1 LKKLLEILR
10 GRVEGFGMSKCNVSF
25 QCGTGFRDILDTMA
39 EKSGGISRSEYI
51 VKILEKAVIDDV
63 VIDTEVHYRTRET
76 EKPRGL
82 LGRKRIA

>member
-25 QCGTGFRDILDTMA
+25 QCGTGFRDILDKMA
-39 EKSGGISRSEYI
+39 ARSGDISRSEYI
-51 VKILEKAVIDDV
+51 VKILQKAVVDDV
-63 VIDTEVHYRTRET
+63 VIDTEVRYRTGER

>member
-25 QCGTGFRDILDTMA
+25 QCGTEFRDILDGMA

-51 VKILEKAVIDDV
+51 VKILQKAVADGV
-63 VIDTEVHYRTRET
+63 VIDTQVHYRTRET